1 VVSTLARVLTALL
14 LLSLC
19 ACNINPTARP
29 CPPID
34 GRDLAPEVGT
44 LMGVN
49 LEWGKETLAEYAG
62 KLGSRPAVAVSF
74 ADFPFAAEDPALIA
88 AAAEQLRQEGGTLLL
103 TLEPQQGLAAV
114 TAERAD
120 ELAAMLAGFNTSGV
134 PVIVRFAHEMNG
146 SWYPWGQQPAEYIDA
161 FRRVSDAVH
170 GRAPGSA
177 MMWAPNYAGGY
188 PFAGG
193 AHEARPGTAGFAALD
208 TTGDGVITSDDD
220 PYAPYYPGD
229 DAVDWVGMSLYH
241 WGSTYPWGESEMPED
256 GKFVEQLTGAYDG
269 KNGDD
274 SMLPD
279 FYADYGVRHGKP
291 VAIPET
297 AALVTDGI
305 GDLRTINIKRA
316 WWEQVFDPAVHERFP
331 QLKMV
336 NWFEWNKVEPEV
348 GSAVD
353 WTVVEDAAVRAE
365 FTAAMPEWY
374 LFADEPDD
382 CGERIS

>member
-1 VVSTLARVLTALL
+1 
-14 LLSLC
+14 
-19 ACNINPTARP
+19 
-29 CPPID
+29 
-34 GRDLAPEVGT
+34 
-44 LMGVN
+44 
-49 LEWGKETLAEYAG
+49 
-62 KLGSRPAVAVSF
+62 
-74 ADFPFAAEDPALIA
+74 
-88 AAAEQLRQEGGTLLL
+88 
-103 TLEPQQGLAAV
+103 
-114 TAERAD
+114 
-120 ELAAMLAGFNTSGV
+120 
-134 PVIVRFAHEMNG
+134 
-146 SWYPWGQQPAEYIDA
+146 
-161 FRRVSDAVH
+161 
-170 GRAPGSA
+170 
-177 MMWAPNYAGGY
+177 
-188 PFAGG
+188 
-193 AHEARPGTAGFAALD
+193 
-208 TTGDGVITSDDD
+208 VITSDDD

-256 GKFVEQLTGAYDG
+256 GKFVEQLTGSYDG

-353 WTVVEDAAVRAE
+353 WTVVEDATVRAE

-382 CGERIS
+382 CGEQIS